1 MIPHMF
7 SVSLYSPGYI
17 QGKWGKEV
25 FCRLMVRSHF
35 FSESV
40 SLGGD
45 FPKCFSALFYLISV
59 IDETRGP
66 EASGAGYFPSP
77 HERLKHATT
86 VLFPFTQTGYILVRP
101 PSVGL

>member
-7 SVSLYSPGYI
+7 SVSLYSPGHI
-17 QGKWGKEV
+17 QGVWGEEV
-25 FCRLMVRSHF
+25 FCKLIVRSHS

-45 FPKCFSALFYLISV
+45 FPKCFSASFILSSV

-66 EASGAGYFPSP
+66 EAAGADIF
-77 HERLKHATT
+77 L
-86 VLFPFTQTGYILVRP
+86 P
-101 PSVGL
+101 PMKD